1 MNEAASANSG
11 VEPLVIILFWK
22 NAVSKGILSDTALS
36 KIVVASVSF
45 VIFTELILPSK
56 TFVPNKVP
64 VATLRSE

>member
-22 NAVSKGILSDTALS
+22 NGVSKGILSDTALS

-45 VIFTELILPSK
+45 VIFTELIFPSK

-64 VATLRSE
+64 VATSRSE